1 MPANAD
7 SSRTPKN
14 RNAASDPRTKPSD
27 TLAQAGST
35 STVRRSKV
43 VATGG
48 CGTLLGSSL
57 AQAFNLVPAQMQTE
71 LHAVLAAAAA
81 LGVCY
86 VMLPHKAKI
95 TLEWER

>member
-14 RNAASDPRTKPSD
+14 RNTTPNKSNPS
-27 TLAQAGST
+27 TNL
-35 STVRRSKV
+35 TVKV

-48 CGTLLGSSL
+48 CSTLLVSSL
-57 AQAFNLVPAQMQTE
+57 TQALDLVPVNLQTE
-71 LHAVLAAAAA
+71 FHGGLALAAA
-81 LGVCY
+81 LGLVY
-86 VMLPHKAKI
+86 LLLPHKAKI